1 MSIARTL
8 VVVGGGE
15 HARVVVETALMSVE
29 GWKLLGFVDDI
40 ECAEMTARFALEQL
54 GDDDALRNHPNA
66 YAVLGFGALNKRSKR
81 PAAVERIDPSIAGWA
96 TITHRT
102 AFVSP
107 TASVGA
113 GTVVMAAAV
122 IQTGAR
128 VGEHCVINSGAIIEH
143 DVVIEEYAQV
153 GPGAVIGG
161 GAFVGREA
169 YIGLGASV
177 RDHVLVGSSSVVA
190 MGSAVVRDVASNAV
204 VRGVPAR

>member
-1 MSIARTL
+1 M
-8 VVVGGGE
+8 VM
-15 HARVVVETALMSVE
+15 ETALLSVE

-40 ECAEMTARFALEQL
+40 ECAETTARFALEQL
-54 GDDDALRNHPNA
+54 GGDAALRNHPNA
-66 YAVLGFGALNKRSKR
+66 YAVLGFGAFNSRSTR
-81 PAAVERIDPSIAGWA
+81 TAAVERIDPSIAGWA

-113 GTVVMAAAV
+113 GTVVMALAV

-143 DVVIEEYAQV
+143 DVVIEDYAQV

-161 GAFVGREA
+161 AAFVGREA
-169 YIGLGASV
+169 YVGLGASV
-177 RDHVLVGSSSVVA
+177 RDHVRIGHSSVVG
-190 MGSAVVRDVASNAV
+190 MGAAVVRDVASNAV